1 MKNDKLFSDFKASS
15 YEEWKLE
22 AEKLLKGAPFDK
34 KMFTKTAEG
43 IVLKPIYMREDLPS
57 GDMLPESGSNLRGTS
72 SSGYRGTPWIV
83 SQDMYASTPKEFNE
97 KILNAL
103 NLGQTGVEITLDKAS
118 ANSIDADLAQDQVG
132 VGGLSISTKEDFDVA
147 LKDVATD
154 CVNINIY
161 AGVAFDSVAALF
173 YSSIKDTSK
182 LTGGI
187 FADPLS
193 TLIKEG
199 SMHCDLD
206 CMYDR
211 MFSLAQYN
219 VKNVPNFGAVGV
231 DAYAYSCAG
240 ASAVEE
246 LAFAFATA
254 SKYMSELIARGLSAD
269 EAAQTIRFRFG
280 IGSNFFMEI
289 AKLRAARLLWTKIV
303 KAFGG
308 NDESCK
314 IKIFTRTTTF
324 NKTVF
329 DPYVNMLRTATES
342 FSAILGICDGIT
354 VSCFDEIVRVP
365 DAISMRFARNQQ
377 IVLQEECNLCDVVDP
392 VGGSWYIENLSVELA
407 KKSLELF
414 KEIEVFGGMEKY
426 ILEGKAQE
434 KVKAVY
440 DSRKKN
446 YDARRNVIVG
456 TNSYANIAEKILEP
470 HVCDRAVMLKERGNE
485 VSKNRKVDSLNIDA
499 SAGAKT
505 IEEMIKGAI
514 EGASIE
520 VLTDAICNCEADT
533 TVEALQIKRASSD
546 FEALRNASTA
556 FQKKTGSLP
565 KIFLAT
571 MGSLVQHK
579 ARGDFIRGFFQVGAF
594 DVVYPK
600 GFDSADN
607 AAKAFAD
614 SGAKFAVICST
625 DDTYPELVPAVTK
638 AIKAVKSDA
647 KVFLAGVPAADQE
660 ASYKEAGLDGAVN
673 IKSNNYETLKSFL
686 SELGVI

>member
-1 MKNDKLFSDFKASS
+1 MKNDKLFSDFKPSS
-15 YEEWKLE
+15 YEEWKVE

-43 IVLKPIYMREDLPS
+43 IDLKPIYMREDLPS
-57 GDMLPESGSNLRGTS
+57 GDMFPESGSNLRGTNPA
-72 SSGYRGTPWIV
+72 GYRDSSWIV
-83 SQDMYASTPKEFNE
+83 SQDMYARTPKEFNE

-118 ANSIDADLAQDQVG
+118 SNSIDADLAQDQVG

-154 CVNINIY
+154 CVNVNIY
-161 AGVAFDSVAALF
+161 AGAAFDSVATLF
-173 YSSIKDTSK
+173 YSSVKDTSK

-199 SMHCDLD
+199 SLHCSLD

-219 VKNVPNFGAVGV
+219 VKNAPKFGAVGI
-231 DAYAYSCAG
+231 DAYPYSCAG

-254 SKYMSELIARGLSAD
+254 SKYIEELTARGLSVD

-289 AKLRAARLLWTKIV
+289 AKLRAARLLWAKIV

-354 VSCFDEIVRVP
+354 VSCFDEIVRIP
-365 DAISMRFARNQQ
+365 DSISMRFARNQQ

-414 KEIEVFGGMEKY
+414 KEIEAFGGMEKY
-426 ILEGKAQE
+426 ILEGKAQA

-440 DSRKKN
+440 DSRKKG
-446 YDARRNVIVG
+446 YDSRRNVIVG
-456 TNSYANIAEKILEP
+456 TNSYANISEKILEANA
-470 HVCDRAVMLKERGNE
+470 CDKAAMLKERGDA
-485 VSKNRKVDSLNIDA
+485 VSKNRKIDSLNIDTV
-499 SAGAKT
+499 AGAKT
-505 IEEMIKGAI
+505 LEEMIKGAI
-514 EGASIE
+514 QGASIE
-520 VLTDAICNCEADT
+520 VLTDAVCACEADT
-533 TVEALQIKRASSD
+533 TVEPLQIKRASSD
-546 FEALRNASTA
+546 FEALRNASFA

-571 MGSLVQHK
+571 MGPLVQHK
-579 ARGDFIRGFFQVGAF
+579 ARADFIRGFFQVGAF

-638 AIKAVKSDA
+638 AIKSAKSDA